1 MSFLWH
7 RLNRDPLKRAKQCYY
22 EYHCLV
28 CYLRLL
34 AFVLKLGVMHQ
45 IRRARIL
52 KRLLREEV
60 RRG

>member
-7 RLNRDPLKRAKQCYY
+7 RLNRDPRRRTKQCYY

-34 AFVLKLGVMHQ
+34 AFVVNLGVTHQ
-45 IRRARIL
+45 IRRARTR
-52 KRLLREEV
+52 KRLLTKEA
-60 RRG
+60 RRP